1 MLMIHV
7 KKLRARYHGIEALG
21 PMFIAFVAVVLIH
34 TVYKNALSA
43 LPRSMV
49 IHTVQLSCIFIPYTC
64 NVSLLYVIHCET
76 RIRYLRSLEYRS

>member
-49 IHTVQLSCIFIPYTC
+49 IHTVQLS
-64 NVSLLYVIHCET
+64 
-76 RIRYLRSLEYRS
+76 